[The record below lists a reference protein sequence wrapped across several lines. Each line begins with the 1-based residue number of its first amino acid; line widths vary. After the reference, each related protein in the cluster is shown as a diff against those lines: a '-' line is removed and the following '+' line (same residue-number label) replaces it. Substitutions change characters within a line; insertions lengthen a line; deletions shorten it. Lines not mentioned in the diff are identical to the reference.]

1 MIIQENPNLMDL
13 FECHQKCAMFEGG
26 HIYNIYIYKAISYG
40 GFLRHGGHPQ
50 IIYFLR

>member
-26 HIYNIYIYKAISYG
+26 HIYNIYIYIKQYHMEVSYVMG
-40 GFLRHGGHPQ
+40 GTPKSSIF
-50 IIYFLR
+50 